1 MTGRPSSPS
10 ARSLLRPA
18 RQGTYEKVFAAAYTC
33 LATNVMLAVAC
44 APLFAAL
51 ALVRDPA
58 ASWPFFAVLSLVC
71 APALAGAF
79 RCFAA
84 LGSGSSSVVRT
95 FWAGYRSAAR
105 PALAVWAAGAAAVSV
120 LVVDAAVV
128 ARTTWGPALAPFFV
142 TAVALVVATVI
153 ALIAL
158 VAEPGGPATPGGGRG
173 GAGPVRL
180 RALVRPCVYL
190 VVRRWYLAAANTVVL
205 ALAVGVVLARPLPGL
220 LLACAPLLYAVWA
233 TTRFV
238 LAPMTAPRA

>member
-1 MTGRPSSPS
+1 
-10 ARSLLRPA
+10 
-18 RQGTYEKVFAAAYTC
+18 VFAAAYTC
-33 LATNVMLAVAC
+33 LATNALLAVAC
-44 APLFAAL
+44 APLFVAV
-51 ALVRDPA
+51 ALVRDPL

-95 FWAGYRSAAR
+95 FWAGYRRSAGQ
-105 PALAVWAAGAAAVSV
+105 ALVVWAAGAAAMSV
-120 LVVDAAVV
+120 LLVDATVV
-128 ARTTWGPALAPFFV
+128 ARTAWGPALVPFFA

-158 VAEPGGPATPGGGRG
+158 IAEPDDRAPSGSVRQGRG

-205 ALAVGVVLARPLPGL
+205 GLAVGVVLVRPVPGL
-220 LLACAPLLYAVWA
+220 LLAFAPLLYAVWA

-238 LAPMTAPRA
+238 LAPMTARDA

>member
-1 MTGRPSSPS
+1 MSGRPSPLTGHTSSLS

-18 RQGTYEKVFAAAYTC
+18 RQATYEKVFAAAYTC
-33 LATNVMLAVAC
+33 LATNALLTVAC
-44 APLFAAL
+44 APLLAAL
-51 ALVRDPA
+51 ALVRDPLG
-58 ASWPFFAVLSLVC
+58 SWPFFAVLSLVC

-95 FWAGYRSAAR
+95 FWAGYRRAAG

-120 LVVDAAVV
+120 LVVDATVV
-128 ARTTWGPALAPFFV
+128 ARTAWGPALVPFFA
-142 TAVALVVATVI
+142 TAVVLVVATVVALI
-153 ALIAL
+153 ALIA
-158 VAEPGGPATPGGGRG
+158 EPGAPA
-173 GAGPVRL
+173 L

-205 ALAVGVVLARPLPGL
+205 GLAVGVVLARPVPGL

-233 TTRFV
+233 TTTFV
-238 LAPMTAPRA
+238 LAPMTPARDATI

>member
-1 MTGRPSSPS
+1 MTGRPSSPG

-33 LATNVMLAVAC
+33 LATNAMLAVAC
-44 APLFAAL
+44 APLLAAL
-51 ALVRDPA
+51 ALVRDPL

-84 LGSGSSSVVRT
+84 LGSGSASVVRT
-95 FWAGYRSAAR
+95 FWAGYRSGAR
-105 PALAVWAAGAAAVSV
+105 PALAVWAAGAAVVSV
-120 LVVDAAVV
+120 LVVDGAVV
-128 ARTTWGPALAPFFV
+128 ARTAWGPALVPFFA
-142 TAVALVVATVI
+142 TAVVLVVATVV
-153 ALIAL
+153 AL
-158 VAEPGGPATPGGGRG
+158 VTLVAG
-173 GAGPVRL
+173 GAAPVRL

-205 ALAVGVVLARPLPGL
+205 ALAVGVVLARPVPGL

-238 LAPMTAPRA
+238 LAPLTSRDATT